1 MELITVIIRTLFQ
14 NKSKLN
20 RAVKSVLNQTYQN
33 VQLLVV
39 VDTAAVSKC
48 PEIKEWFALLPAKN
62 NMETYLLF
70 SNLGKGRANTANFG
84 LNYATG
90 SAICFLDDD
99 DFLFDDHLSLLCEE
113 LTNTSAIAVVANSLY
128 NDKIPFDQNKQAFF
142 KQDLKMKNLFPI
154 QAVLFRNLGESL
166 PRFDDSLQYLED
178 WDFWLRLMDQGHFEH
193 TAVTTSHFFI
203 PSSFSVRLMRS
214 MLHRR
219 YRSIV
224 LSKHKFGPTDR

>member
-1 MELITVIIRTLFQ
+1 M
-14 NKSKLN
+14 
-20 RAVKSVLNQTYQN
+20 KSVLNQTYQN

-70 SNLGKGRANTANFG
+70 STLGKGRANTANFG

-142 KQDLKMKNLFPI
+142 KQDLKMKNL
-154 QAVLFRNLGESL
+154 L
-166 PRFDDSLQYLED
+166 D
-178 WDFWLRLMDQGHFEH
+178 
-193 TAVTTSHFFI
+193 
-203 PSSFSVRLMRS
+203 
-214 MLHRR
+214 
-219 YRSIV
+219 
-224 LSKHKFGPTDR
+224 